1 MPEIQHILHFKNNKQ
16 IESFSRQETE
26 IFLVRITTG
35 DYAKHI
41 W

>member
-1 MPEIQHILHFKNNKQ
+1 MPEIQHILNFKNNKQ

-26 IFLVRITTG
+26 IFLT
-35 DYAKHI
+35 